1 MRSRS
6 TREGS
11 VGLLALLGLGVF
23 AMVVFWL
30 RGIRL
35 AGQTY
40 QVIVTFPS
48 AAGLQMGTPVRYRGV
63 KVGRIIGIDA
73 GTNQVDVVL
82 EISPPD
88 LVIPS
93 NVVIQASQA
102 GLLSEGFVDI
112 FPQADLPQNLTDIDP
127 LSPDCPEA
135 VLCHNSRLQGNPGAS
150 LETLIESMV
159 EFSEIYANPD
169 FFNNINTT
177 AAEVSILA
185 KEATILAAKM
195 SKLVDQATV
204 ELNDLSQSVDIG
216 ITTFSTELNTMSTT
230 LQEST
235 NDVVQAT
242 VVSARSVEEAAREI
256 IVISTQIN
264 ELIANNRGTLVATL
278 DNINQ
283 TTEELNTIVD
293 NLSPIVGKVEQ
304 GNLIENLE
312 MLSKNAVE
320 ASENLRDLTQT
331 VNAPENLILL
341 QETIDSARST
351 LQNLEKITSDI
362 DDFTGDTR
370 LRENLKNIINGL
382 GNILTSTQALEQQ
395 TAIAEATTPLTEI
408 VRLSEIT
415 YQIQPSTQ
423 FQPLEG
429 EINHSQDSLE

>member
-11 VGLLALLGLGVF
+11 VGLLAILGLGIF
-23 AMVVFWL
+23 AMVLFWL

-40 QVIVTFPS
+40 QIIVTFPS
-48 AAGLQMGTPVRYRGV
+48 AAGMQVGTPVRYRGV
-63 KVGRIIGIDA
+63 KIGRVIEIEP
-73 GTNQVDVVL
+73 GTNQVDVIL

-88 LVIPS
+88 LVMPS
-93 NVVIQASQA
+93 NVVVQASQA

-112 FPQADLPQNLTDIDP
+112 FPQGELPENLTDINP
-127 LSPDCPEA
+127 LSPDCPEV
-135 VLCHNSRLQGNPGAS
+135 VLCNNSRLQGNPGVG

-169 FFNNINTT
+169 FFNNVNGA
-177 AAEVSILA
+177 AAEVAVLA

-195 SKLVDQATV
+195 SKLVDQAQV
-204 ELNDLSQSVDIG
+204 ELNGLSQSIDQG
-216 ITTFSTELNTMSTT
+216 INTFSTELNTMSTT
-230 LQEST
+230 LQKST

-242 VVSARSVEEAAREI
+242 VVSARSVEEAASEI
-256 IVISTQIN
+256 IVISQQIN
-264 ELIANNRGTLVATL
+264 QLIANNRSTLVTTL
-278 DNINQ
+278 NNINQ
-283 TTEELNTIVD
+283 TTAELNTIVN

-320 ASENLRDLTQT
+320 ASENLRDLTQA

-351 LQNLEKITSDI
+351 LQNLEKITTDI
-362 DDFTGDTR
+362 DDFTGDPK

-395 TAIAEATTPLTEI
+395 TAIAEATTPLSEI
-408 VRLSEIT
+408 VQLSSTT

-423 FQPLEG
+423 FK
-429 EINHSQDSLE
+429 SLTVETDKVKPER